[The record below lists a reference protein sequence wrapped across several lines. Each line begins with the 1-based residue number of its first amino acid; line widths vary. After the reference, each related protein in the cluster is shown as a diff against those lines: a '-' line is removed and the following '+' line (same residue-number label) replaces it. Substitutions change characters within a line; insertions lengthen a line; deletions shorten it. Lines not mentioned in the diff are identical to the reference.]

1 MFRLKQTLMAQSRLE
16 ELYQARKEKL
26 KKRKAEKKRSGSITQ
41 AVKDGRFMTFRNR
54 RKRRY
59 A

>member
-16 ELYQARKEKL
+16 ELYQTRKEKL
-26 KKRKAEKKRSGSITQ
+26 KKRKAETKHRSVAQS
-41 AVKDGRFMTFRNR
+41 AKDSRFLTFRNR